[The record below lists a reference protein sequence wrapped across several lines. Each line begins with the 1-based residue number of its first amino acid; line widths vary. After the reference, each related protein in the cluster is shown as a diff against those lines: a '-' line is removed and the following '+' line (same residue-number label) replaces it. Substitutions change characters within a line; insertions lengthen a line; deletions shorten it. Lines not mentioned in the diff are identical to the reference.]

1 MTRTARLLSLLLL
14 CALLAG
20 RAAADVVVVVNSASG
35 VPSLTRDEVVNIFL
49 GRFRQLPSGVPAA
62 PLDLPAEHPDR
73 VQFYRLLV
81 HKEPSEIRSYW
92 ARLVFSGRTM
102 PPRVAT
108 GEDDLVTQVAGS
120 RQAVGYLS
128 AAPNDPRIR
137 VVFRLREETGQ

>member
-1 MTRTARLLSLLLL
+1 MTHTARVLSLLLL
-14 CALLAG
+14 CALFAG

-35 VPSLTRDEVVNIFL
+35 VASLTRDEVINIFL
-49 GRFRQLPSGVPAA
+49 GRFRQLPSGAPAA

-92 ARLVFSGRTM
+92 ARLVFSGRTL
-102 PPRVAT
+102 PPRMAAS
-108 GEDDLVTQVAGS
+108 EDDLVTQVAGN

-128 AAPNDPRIR
+128 AAPNNAGLR
-137 VVFRLREETGQ
+137 VVFRLREEIGQ